1 MSVTT
6 TARAGGWFF
15 VLAAVASIV
24 GLLLYQPLTISDP
37 FSLGSGSDTRVLAGA
52 LAEFLLVV
60 GCIGTAATMFTLLRA
75 HQETLALGYALG
87 RTIEAVAI
95 SVGALSVLSALSL
108 RDRGTDAAS
117 ATVAGSLIA
126 LHDWTFL
133 WGPGL
138 AIGVNTSLLA
148 YLMFRSRLV
157 PRAIAVIGLVGGPM
171 VFASSTLVLFGVYE
185 QLSAWA
191 APAALVVTAWEMSLA
206 GWLIIRGVNPQPGHR
221 PDHGYAAQP
230 STAKGGPDAR
240 TMPLRGRGV
249 APRTTGT

>member
-15 VLAAVASIV
+15 VLAAVASFA
-24 GLLLYQPLTISDP
+24 GLLLYQPLTVSDP
-37 FSLGSGSDTRVLAGA
+37 FALGGGSDTRVLAGA

-60 GCIGTAATMFTLLRA
+60 GCLGTGATMFTLLRG
-75 HQETLALGYALG
+75 HEQTLALGYALG

-95 SVGALSVLSALSL
+95 AVGTFAVLTALSVRGQGDGVSAS
-108 RDRGTDAAS
+108 S
-117 ATVAGSLIA
+117 VARALIA

-157 PRAIAVIGLVGGPM
+157 PRQIAMIGLVGGPL
-171 VFASSTLVLFGVYE
+171 VFASSTLVLFGFYGQVS
-185 QLSAWA
+185 LWA

-206 GWLIIRGVNPQPGHR
+206 GWLIFRGVN
-221 PDHGYAAQP
+221 
-230 STAKGGPDAR
+230 
-240 TMPLRGRGV
+240 
-249 APRTTGT
+249 TGTTLGTPPHPVTLTSPVQPT

>member
-1 MSVTT
+1 M
-6 TARAGGWFF
+6 
-15 VLAAVASIV
+15 LAAVASIV
-24 GLLLYQPLTISDP
+24 GLLLYQPLTTSDP
-37 FSLGSGSDTRVLAGA
+37 FGIGNGSDTRVLAGA

-60 GCIGTAATMFTLLRA
+60 GCVGTGATMFTLLRG

-108 RDRGTDAAS
+108 RAREIDATS
-117 ATVAGSLIA
+117 TTVAGSLIA

-148 YLMFRSRLV
+148 YLMLRSRLV
-157 PRAIAVIGLVGGPM
+157 PRPIAVIGLIGGPM
-171 VFASSTLVLFGVYE
+171 VFASSTLVLFGAYG

-206 GWLIIRGVNPQPGHR
+206 GWLITRGVDTAQGYQVG
-221 PDHGYAAQP
+221 DGYAPHP
-230 STAKGGPDAR
+230 STAKGDHRAG
-240 TMPLRGRGV
+240 TMPLPGRGV
-249 APRTTGT
+249 GHRTTGA